1 MRKKNKNLHR
11 YVVGTE
17 PGHHHNSFVLDMVD
31 RNDVNN
37 LAGRKKKCLIGF
49 TFLHE
54 RRMASSVHI
63 IQGDVGRHE
72 GVYSILN

>member
-37 LAGRKKKCLIGF
+37 LAGRKKMFNWFYFFAYKAYGKLCSHNTRGCG
-49 TFLHE
+49 T
-54 RRMASSVHI
+54 A
-63 IQGDVGRHE
+63 
-72 GVYSILN
+72 

>member
-37 LAGRKKKCLIGF
+37 LAGRKKMF
-49 TFLHE
+49 NWFYFLHT
-54 RRMASSVHI
+54 RRIASSVHI
-63 IQGDVGRHE
+63 IQGDVERHE
-72 GVYSILN
+72 GVYLILN